1 MIFLCVKVGGKY
13 PASTVLELFR
23 KLKKH
28 YTGVVDMHCLTD
40 TPECFYGTGVSP
52 IAIESGDLWK
62 KLQWHKTTFF
72 RTNFNGWTDGTEV
85 IVCDIDI
92 DIIQNIDDLVDY
104 TCHGFVASRR
114 WWVLDYGELSGT
126 WYKFR
131 VGDHSYVDDNFSVD
145 WQEYWVKTGLVEPPV
160 NGEQNYVELL
170 VEQNTEFGVE
180 YLPDTWFTK
189 WTDNEIRNRRIK
201 NAFFQLTGDR
211 LYNDKWHKDIKIVHY
226 AGYVK

>member
-1 MIFLCVKVGGKY
+1 
-13 PASTVLELFR
+13 
-23 KLKKH
+23 
-28 YTGVVDMHCLTD
+28 
-40 TPECFYGTGVSP
+40 
-52 IAIESGDLWK
+52 
-62 KLQWHKTTFF
+62 
-72 RTNFNGWTDGTEV
+72 
-85 IVCDIDI
+85 
-92 DIIQNIDDLVDY
+92 
-104 TCHGFVASRR
+104 
-114 WWVLDYGELSGT
+114 LSGT